1 MQYWSIRYFLIISLS
16 AAILITSSLF
26 IIRIAAT
33 HQQIRSLE
41 AMAHDVASIA
51 ADNGGTLP
59 KSPNMQNMLE
69 SMVRQHGLSGRPI
82 LYIVERDGAIR
93 QQHPAD
99 PPDGTR
105 QFGSMLPEMMTGS
118 AHVLELET
126 DASDFPYM
134 VAVQPM
140 VHESAI
146 TGYLLY
152 FEKKHTRLKDLFSN
166 SPKFIMLCMLLLI
179 GWGIVYYMTR
189 KLVKPIGDVARASKQ
204 VVAGSYDI
212 YINTDYKEAEIY
224 KLTHSFN
231 EMTNRLARLEAL
243 RSQLLAGITKEMKTP
258 VATIRNLVQAVKN
271 NEVSGEEAEAY
282 LEASLEESHRF
293 KKMIEKLLEF
303 NRYIAGGVSVSRESC
318 DLDALLTEIIDRWK
332 LSQNDKKL
340 KVVQETANDRVD
352 WQTSIDPACVE
363 QVLINLLNN
372 ARDAMSSKGT
382 VRVLLKHEPDNFLI
396 QVQDTG
402 RGIPQEKSDD
412 MFELFYRGSDNRT
425 HEHGLGIGLPFSRL
439 IARSL
444 GGDLVLSDGTPG
456 KTTFTLI
463 LSSGHIQNT
472 SI

>member
-1 MQYWSIRYFLIISLS
+1 M
-16 AAILITSSLF
+16 F
-26 IIRIAAT
+26 IIRTAAT
-33 HQQIRSLE
+33 HQQTRSLE
-41 AMAHDVASIA
+41 AMARDVAFLA

-59 KSPNMQNMLE
+59 KSPTMHNMLE

-82 LYIVERDGAIR
+82 LYILESDGSIR
-93 QQHPAD
+93 QQHPSD

-105 QFGSMLPEMMTGS
+105 QFGPMLIEMLTGS
-118 AHVLELET
+118 PHVLEFET

-140 VHESAI
+140 LHESTI

-152 FEKKHTRLKDLFSN
+152 FEKKQTRLKDLFTS
-166 SPKFIMLCMLLLI
+166 SPRFILLCTLLLI

-189 KLVKPIGDVARASKQ
+189 GLVKPVGDVARAAKQ

-212 YINTDYKEAEIY
+212 CINTAYKEAEFY

-258 VATIRNLVQAVKN
+258 VTTIRSLVQAVKN
-271 NEVSGEEAEAY
+271 GEVTGEEADAY
-282 LEASLEESHRF
+282 LEASLEESYRF
-293 KKMIEKLLEF
+293 QKMIEKLLEF
-303 NRYIAGGVSVSRESC
+303 NRYIAGGVSVARESC
-318 DLDALLTEIIDRWK
+318 DLDKLLTEIIDRWK
-332 LSQNDKKL
+332 LAQHDKKL
-340 KVVQETANDRVD
+340 KVVQETASDRDD
-352 WQTSIDPACVE
+352 WQTWIDPARVE

-372 ARDAMSSKGT
+372 ARDAMPSKGT
-382 VRVLLKHEPDNFLI
+382 VRVLLKHESDNFLI

-402 RGIPQEKSDD
+402 RGISQEKSDD
-412 MFELFYRGSDNRT
+412 MFELFYRGSDNTTR
-425 HEHGLGIGLPFSRL
+425 EHGLGIGLPFSRL

-456 KTTFTLI
+456 RTTFTLI
-463 LSSGHIQNT
+463 LSSDHIQHT